1 MQIHADSQLL
11 RISTE
16 ARQPATANFFP
27 RTQHVPRPPRSRG
40 RCVPWAGL
48 QQGIRA
54 TGVSTG
60 ELSGQSIR
68 THQQQQLTLISLS
81 EEHSS
86 VQHETLGGQ
95 LAHVGSFTTFNIS
108 VSSTLTA
115 TATIMATTTTNI
127 IISSGLTS
135 LSKCLLL
142 SQVNYCLHVTGNQHN
157 IEDISFQKAL
167 PSSTAAQICVEGSG
181 GAMVTGMA
189 KSKNHT
195 THNQSRK
202 WHRNGIK
209 KPRSQQYK
217 SLKGVD
223 PKFLRNMHFAKKHK
237 KGLKQMQANNAKAM
251 SACAEAV
258 KALRKPKEVKPKIPQ
273 GSSRELS

>member
-1 MQIHADSQLL
+1 MPSSARSIGGLPPPARTPDPGGPWTSRLIRTCPRGSQRPGFMHCPLTGPSPGACLPTHVQSVSAEAGRQRTRTRSNRIHTHASGNLKDPQLATALQPGTGSVQLL

-108 VSSTLTA
+108 VSRCL
-115 TATIMATTTTNI
+115 
-127 IISSGLTS
+127 SGDS
-135 LSKCLLL
+135 L
-142 SQVNYCLHVTGNQHN
+142 
-157 IEDISFQKAL
+157 
-167 PSSTAAQICVEGSG
+167 G
-181 GAMVTGMA
+181 G
-189 KSKNHT
+189 
-195 THNQSRK
+195 
-202 WHRNGIK
+202 
-209 KPRSQQYK
+209 P
-217 SLKGVD
+217 
-223 PKFLRNMHFAKKHK
+223 
-237 KGLKQMQANNAKAM
+237 
-251 SACAEAV
+251 C
-258 KALRKPKEVKPKIPQ
+258 
-273 GSSRELS
+273 

>member
-1 MQIHADSQLL
+1 MPQLLFRLKQPSLQWIDTGFMGPCVMGKCSSVSVFQSEPMRYTFFFDLAWRLRMNFPYFYVVASVILNVRLQRSVTHNARILIAAEHCLFLDSADKLL

-27 RTQHVPRPPRSRG
+27 RTQHVPRPPRSCG

-108 VSSTLTA
+108 VSRP
-115 TATIMATTTTNI
+115 
-127 IISSGLTS
+127 
-135 LSKCLLL
+135 CLLVAHSATCTDTL
-142 SQVNYCLHVTGNQHN
+142 VPVLC
-157 IEDISFQKAL
+157 
-167 PSSTAAQICVEGSG
+167 
-181 GAMVTGMA
+181 
-189 KSKNHT
+189 
-195 THNQSRK
+195 
-202 WHRNGIK
+202 
-209 KPRSQQYK
+209 RSQAVPGMR
-217 SLKGVD
+217 KG
-223 PKFLRNMHFAKKHK
+223 HK
-237 KGLKQMQANNAKAM
+237 TL
-251 SACAEAV
+251 
-258 KALRKPKEVKPKIPQ
+258 I
-273 GSSRELS
+273 